1 MDKPNAAFSIGPGIN
16 GKRERW
22 ERLACFPRQL
32 NNMLNLMDK
41 RKVVQIPLERVAP
54 NPAQPRQVFR
64 EEELRGLAESLRQN
78 GLLQPISVRKNG
90 AGYELIAGERRL
102 RAAKLLGWR
111 SIAAIVNECDAGQ
124 SAVLAMTEN
133 MQRQNLGV
141 FEEAEGLR
149 RLIERWGVTQ
159 EEAAL
164 RLGKS
169 QSALAN
175 KLRLLKLRDS
185 ERDAI
190 NRAGLTERHA
200 RALLRICDEKQR
212 EHALGVII
220 EKGWNVAKS
229 EEYIDRLLQ
238 GEAAKP
244 KKKRPT
250 MVVKD
255 VRIFM
260 NTLRHAVDTM
270 KKSGIAAQSRQN
282 ETEEYIEYMV
292 RIPKAAAEA
301 ARLPAG
307 SPISTFP
314 VKRTG

>member
-1 MDKPNAAFSIGPGIN
+1 
-16 GKRERW
+16 
-22 ERLACFPRQL
+22 
-32 NNMLNLMDK
+32 MDK

-102 RAAKLLGWR
+102 RAAKLLGGR

-270 KKSGIAAQSRQN
+270 KKSGIAAQRRQN

>member
-1 MDKPNAAFSIGPGIN
+1 M
-16 GKRERW
+16 
-22 ERLACFPRQL
+22 
-32 NNMLNLMDK
+32 
-41 RKVVQIPLERVAP
+41 
-54 NPAQPRQVFR
+54 
-64 EEELRGLAESLRQN
+64 RGLAESLRQN